1 MTQRGPFWLN
11 PNDRSYAFPPVEF
24 ALREPDGLLAVGGDL
39 APERILNAYRHGIFP
54 WFSPGQPILWWSPDP
69 RAVLFPEK
77 LKVSRSLRKTIDRN
91 TYRVTFDTAFARV
104 IRACAE
110 TPRRGQAGTWISDEM
125 QQAYIRLHE
134 MGYAH
139 SAESWLGDELVGG
152 LYGMRLGRIFFGESM
167 FSHRTDASK
176 VPFVQLVRKLQH
188 EGVVLIDCQV
198 TTEHLLSLGAEEIP
212 RKRFIELL
220 DRYTGDTLHD
230 SPDSV

>member
-1 MTQRGPFWLN
+1 MTRRGPFWLD
-11 PNDRSYAFPPVEF
+11 PNDRSYAFPPVEY

-77 LKVSRSLRKTIDRN
+77 LKVSRSLRKTIN
-91 TYRVTFDTAFARV
+91 HHTYRVTFDTAFAQV

-110 TPRRGQAGTWISDEM
+110 TPRRGQDGTWISEEM

-134 MGYAH
+134 LGYAH

-167 FSHRTDASK
+167 FSRRSDASK
-176 VPFVQLVRKLQH
+176 VPFVHLVRKLQDD
-188 EGVVLIDCQV
+188 GVVLIDCQV

-212 RKRFIELL
+212 RKRFIVLL
-220 DRYTGDTLHD
+220 DRYTGDT
-230 SPDSV
+230 SV

>member
-1 MTQRGPFWLN
+1 MTQRGPFWLD
-11 PNDRSYAFPPVEF
+11 PNDRSYAFPPVEY

-77 LKVSRSLRKTIDRN
+77 LKVSRSLRKTIN
-91 TYRVTFDTAFARV
+91 HHTYRVTFDTAFAQV
-104 IRACAE
+104 IRACAA
-110 TPRRGQAGTWISDEM
+110 TPRRGQDGTWISEEM

-134 MGYAH
+134 LGFAH

-167 FSHRTDASK
+167 FSHRSDASK
-176 VPFVQLVRKLQH
+176 VPFVHLVRKLQND
-188 EGVVLIDCQV
+188 GVVLIDCQV

-212 RKRFIELL
+212 RKRFIGLL
-220 DRYTGDTLHD
+220 DRYTGET
-230 SPDSV
+230 PQPA